1 METIVFFNLPFP
13 CNCIQ
18 MSLTAEAIQNTTT
31 IPRRAPTN
39 YAAYERSF
47 CKLRFFTLQ
56 SATTQ
61 KSRLHCQAPQ
71 QPRALLR
78 ALMPSRCRPRVL
90 DGKCAV
96 TLGAVPPQ
104 DAGMWQL
111 RSGRTR
117 SLHPSLPPSG
127 LQHRAA
133 LPCRSPW
140 SRAAGGST
148 RTWRPSGQVAHGIL
162 LRSLRGLLA
171 AQKGSQKCS
180 RDPTANLGCT
190 EAKYQ
195 NGCLNHKSLHCDST
209 SSRVSINQQSRALS
223 SAMKHNR
230 LVLNVTWICAHLYSQ
245 TA

>member
-1 METIVFFNLPFP
+1 MVFFNLPFP

-61 KSRLHCQAPQ
+61 KSRLHSQAPQ

-78 ALMPSRCRPRVL
+78 ALMPSRCRPRVF
-90 DGKCAV
+90 DGKCAL

-117 SLHPSLPPSG
+117 SLHPSLRTAAPSG
-127 LQHRAA
+127 SA
-133 LPCRSPW
+133 LPVPLEQGCRRQHTHLASQ
-140 SRAAGGST
+140 RAGGT
-148 RTWRPSGQVAHGIL
+148 
-162 LRSLRGLLA
+162 
-171 AQKGSQKCS
+171 
-180 RDPTANLGCT
+180 RDPPPLPTRLAGCSKAVT
-190 EAKYQ
+190 K
-195 NGCLNHKSLHCDST
+195 
-209 SSRVSINQQSRALS
+209 
-223 SAMKHNR
+223 
-230 LVLNVTWICAHLYSQ
+230 VLP
-245 TA
+245 